1 MSSPKRLYHELLK
14 MLKPLGKWGR
24 PELLETL
31 ALLMTGIFGSED
43 VRLNRIAARVP
54 LAIKEESVA
63 QRFRRWL
70 KNPRVDVRVIYDP
83 VARQMLASL
92 RHTRVRI
99 QIDRSVFDDRFNT
112 LICSLSF
119 RKRALPL
126 LWMVLPH
133 EGNATFLEKETILA
147 HLAALLPPGL
157 PQVIVL
163 GDREFGAPDTMRSIQ
178 CQGWD
183 FCLRVKGDQWAFL
196 PDTRQWVQLRDLA
209 PAPGQRVFLTGVTL
223 TQSNCYGPVNFA
235 LACDPDRDDPW
246 LIATNLSPSPRILR
260 HYARRF
266 GCEEL
271 FSDVKGRGFNME
283 ASQLQHGDRFS
294 RLFLAVALLVVW
306 TVTVARRLRVTG
318 AARTVSYRACETE
331 RYSLFQL
338 GFRWLTHQLT
348 HDYSLTPDPGFRLWS
363 LA

>member
-24 PELLETL
+24 PELRETL
-31 ALLMTGIFGSED
+31 ALLMTGIFASED
-43 VRLNRIAARVP
+43 VRLNRLAARVP
-54 LAIKEESVA
+54 LDVKEESVA

-70 KNPRVDVRVIYDP
+70 KNPRVDVRMIYDP

-99 QIDRSVFDDRFNT
+99 QIDRSVFDDRFNV
-112 LICSLSF
+112 LMCSLAF

-133 EGNATFLEKETILA
+133 EGNATFMEKETILA
-147 HLAALLPPGL
+147 QLAALLPPGIR
-157 PQVIVL
+157 QVIVL
-163 GDREFGAPDTMRSIQ
+163 GDREFGTPDTMRTIRR
-178 CQGWD
+178 QGWD
-183 FCLRVKGDQWAFL
+183 FCLRVKGDQWVFL
-196 PDTRQWVQLRDLA
+196 PDIGQWVRLRALA
-209 PAPGQRVFLTGVTL
+209 PAPGQRVFLTGVVL

-235 LACDPDRDDPW
+235 LACDPDSDDPW
-246 LIATNLSPSPRILR
+246 LIATNLPPSPRILH

-271 FSDVKGRGFNME
+271 FADVKGRGFNLE
-283 ASQLQHGDRFS
+283 ASQLQHPDRFS
-294 RLFLAVALLVVW
+294 RLLLAVALLVVW
-306 TVTVARRLRVTG
+306 AVTVARRLRVTG
-318 AARTVSYRACETE
+318 RARSLSYRAYDSE
-331 RYSLFQL
+331 RFSLFQL

-348 HDYSLTPDPGFRLWS
+348 HGKPLIPDPGFHLWS